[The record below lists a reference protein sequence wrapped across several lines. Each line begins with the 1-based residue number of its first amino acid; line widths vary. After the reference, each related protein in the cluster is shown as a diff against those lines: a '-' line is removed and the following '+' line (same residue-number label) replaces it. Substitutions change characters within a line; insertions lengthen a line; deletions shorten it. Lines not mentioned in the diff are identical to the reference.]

1 MPKAKK
7 RKAPVGVPHLLR
19 QRGRKRLWTAWLSG
33 AEVSLGTAD
42 AVEASKRLHQ
52 LASKRLHQLAAERE
66 RAAQDDQAKK
76 TIRIAPLAALYIN
89 SVQPPHRSPRTAQSI
104 ESRVLKFVEFA
115 EEQQVVEADKLNRN
129 LIQQFIDARSRAGA
143 SARTI
148 NRDLTP
154 VMNMIRFGERAE
166 LVSAAPLS
174 AEMYRSLRLREPSP
188 APNLRTLSDAQVDA
202 FIKRAYEILHVAYAS
217 LFDLMAG
224 SGARLDE
231 ACHIDASDL
240 DAARR
245 IIRITP
251 KPGWST
257 KNHRFR
263 EIPASEATIK
273 AARLFIRSRV
283 EVSLDR
289 KKIWNQLQRVRKE
302 VGLPKFSPHD
312 LRRAWASGMHQ
323 RGASLK
329 AVSVWL
335 GHGSLGVTER
345 YVRVVEADGH
355 RFLPR

>member
-1 MPKAKK
+1 MPRARK

-19 QRGRKRLWTAWLSG
+19 QRGRKRYWTAWLAG
-33 AEVSLGTAD
+33 AEISLGTAD
-42 AVEASKRLHQ
+42 AVEASKRL
-52 LASKRLHQLAAERE
+52 RDLAAERE
-66 RAAQDDQAKK
+66 RAARADQTRK
-76 TIRIAPLAALYIN
+76 TIRLALLAAKYID

-104 ESRVLKFVEFA
+104 ESRLLQFVEFA
-115 EEQQVVEADKLNRN
+115 EEQEVVEADALSRKL
-129 LIQQFIDARSRAGA
+129 LQQFIDARAKTGA

-166 LVSAAPLS
+166 LLSAAPLS
-174 AEMYRSLRLREPSP
+174 AEMYRNLRLREPTP

-202 FIKRAYEILHVAYAS
+202 FVKRAYEILHVAYAS

-231 ACHIDASDL
+231 ACHIDAADL
-240 DAARR
+240 DVARR
-245 IIRITP
+245 IIRVTP

-273 AARLFIRSRV
+273 AARLFIRSRA

-312 LRRAWASGMHQ
+312 LRRAWASAMHQ

-329 AVSVWL
+329 AISVWL

-345 YVRVVEADGH
+345 YVRVVETDGH
-355 RFLPR
+355 QFLPR

>member
-1 MPKAKK
+1 MPRPRK
-7 RKAPVGVPHLLR
+7 RKAPSGVPHLLR
-19 QRGRKRLWTAWLSG
+19 QRGKKRFWTAWLAG
-33 AEVSLGTAD
+33 TEVSLGTAD
-42 AVEASKRLHQ
+42 AVEASKRLHE
-52 LASKRLHQLAAERE
+52 LAAERA
-66 RAAQDDQAKK
+66 RTASIDQAEKAVRL
-76 TIRIAPLAALYIN
+76 TVLAAKYID

-104 ESRVLKFVEFA
+104 ESRVLQFVEFA
-115 EEQQVVEADKLNRN
+115 EEQEVVDADALNRK
-129 LIQQFIDARSRAGA
+129 LLQQFIDARAKSGA

-154 VMNMIRFGERAE
+154 VMNMIRFGERVE
-166 LVSAAPLS
+166 LLSAAPLS
-174 AEMYRSLRLREPSP
+174 AETYLSLRLREPTP
-188 APNLRTLSDAQVDA
+188 APNLRTLSEAQVDT

-231 ACHIDASDL
+231 ACHIDAVDL
-240 DAARR
+240 DVARR
-245 IIRITP
+245 IVRITP
-251 KPGWST
+251 KPGGST

-273 AARLFIRSRV
+273 AARLFIRSRA

-312 LRRAWASGMHQ
+312 LRRAWASAMHQ

-345 YVRVVEADGH
+345 YVRVVETDGH

>member
-1 MPKAKK
+1 MPRARK
-7 RKAPVGVPHLLR
+7 RKAPVAVPHLLR
-19 QRGRKRLWTAWLSG
+19 QRGKKRFWTAWLAG

-42 AVEASKRLHQ
+42 AVEASKRLHE
-52 LASKRLHQLAAERE
+52 LAAERA
-66 RAAQDDQAKK
+66 RTASIDQAEKAV
-76 TIRIAPLAALYIN
+76 RLAVLAAKYID

-104 ESRVLKFVEFA
+104 ESRVLRFVEFA
-115 EEQQVVEADKLNRN
+115 EEQEVVDADALNRK
-129 LIQQFIDARSRAGA
+129 LLQQFIDARAKSGA

-154 VMNMIRFGERAE
+154 VMNMIRFGERVE
-166 LVSAAPLS
+166 LLSAAPLS
-174 AEMYRSLRLREPSP
+174 AETYRSLRLREPTP
-188 APNLRTLSDAQVDA
+188 APNLRTLSDAQVDT

-231 ACHIDASDL
+231 ACHIDAADL
-240 DAARR
+240 DVGRR

-273 AARLFIRSRV
+273 AARLFIRSRA

-312 LRRAWASGMHQ
+312 LRRAWASAMHQ

-345 YVRVVEADGH
+345 YVRVVETDGH